1 MYYKHKKIWILNCFF
16 DAGNVWGVDYSSSLD
31 DSDTIRS
38 STGVALEITTPIG
51 PLSFSFAQ
59 VLSKASTD
67 KTESFKFQLGTTF

>member
-1 MYYKHKKIWILNCFF
+1 M
-16 DAGNVWGVDYSSSLD
+16 D
-31 DSDTIRS
+31 DSDAIRT
-38 STGVALEITTPIG
+38 STGLALEVTTPIG